1 MQRLLWQAQKVA
13 EGPAKLTRE
22 LLALSAHEI
31 LDSFYSVNAARPLGV
46 DNCGRAEIKAS
57 SGCSILCGPPGR
69 TFARMPEAMLGASFR
84 GYPPPNH
91 L

>member
-1 MQRLLWQAQKVA
+1 MQSLLWQAQKAA
-13 EGPAKLTRE
+13 EWPAKLTRE

-31 LDSFYSVNAARPLGV
+31 FDSFYSVNAARYLGV
-46 DNCGRAEIKAS
+46 DSCSRAEIKAS
-57 SGCSILCGPPGR
+57 SGCSILCGLPGR
-69 TFARMPEAMLGASFR
+69 TFALMPEAMLGASFH